1 MDPELESFFDGYRAS
16 FADGPKAIAAFY
28 AEPCVTARA
37 GVTRVNPSLEDT
49 ATLFAEVDK
58 QYRARGFTR
67 ADYEVLDTKELRAN
81 SILATLR
88 WSYKNDDDST
98 LWRTVFSYNLYRKPS
113 MGGKILLQTMH
124 DWAQK
129 TASKLTQSPLF

>member
-1 MDPELESFFDGYRAS
+1 M
-16 FADGPKAIAAFY
+16 
-28 AEPCVTARA
+28 TARA

-124 DWAQK
+124 D
-129 TASKLTQSPLF
+129 